1 MSNQIETQVDVSLTE
16 RNRLTAFF
24 RIILVVPAFI
34 FVSSFAPSTSFSDDS
49 SAILAGL
56 LALPA
61 GLAIVFR
68 QVYPSYV
75 LAFNEALLSL
85 QTRVD
90 VYLLLLSDEYPSIE
104 ENDVVSVTFPEV
116 DAKQLNRWLPLVKW
130 LLALPLYLAGIVY
143 IIYAALLTD
152 EYPSIEENEIV
163 SVTFPEVDAKQLNRW
178 LPLIKWLLALP
189 LYLVGLVYLVYA
201 ALLTLLGWFSIL
213 LTGNYPEV
221 CAEGIVGTIAY
232 WNRVVGYAFL
242 LVTDEYPTFSL

>member
-1 MSNQIETQVDVSLTE
+1 MSNQIETQIDVSLTE
-16 RNRLTAFF
+16 RNRVTALF
-24 RIILVVPAFI
+24 RIILAVPALI
-34 FVSSFAPSTSFSDDS
+34 FVSSFAPSTAFSDD
-49 SAILAGL
+49 ALAVFAGL

-61 GLAIVFR
+61 GLAIVVR

-90 VYLLLLSDEYPSIE
+90 VYLVLLTDEYPSIE
-104 ENDVVSVTFPEV
+104 ENDIVSVTFPEV
-116 DAKQLNRWLPLVKW
+116 DAKQLNRWLPLV
-130 LLALPLYLAGIVY
+130 
-143 IIYAALLTD
+143 
-152 EYPSIEENEIV
+152 
-163 SVTFPEVDAKQLNRW
+163 
-178 LPLIKWLLALP
+178 KWLLALP

-213 LTGNYPEV
+213 FTGNYPEV
-221 CAEGIVGTIAY
+221 CAEGVVGTIAY

>member
-1 MSNQIETQVDVSLTE
+1 MSNQIETQIDVSLTE
-16 RNRLTAFF
+16 RNRVTASF
-24 RIILVVPAFI
+24 RIILAVPVLI
-34 FVSSFAPSTSFSDDS
+34 FVSSFSPSAAFSDES
-49 SAILAGL
+49 VGIFAGL

-61 GLAIVFR
+61 ALAIVFR

-75 LAFNEALLSL
+75 LVFNEALLSL

-90 VYLLLLSDEYPSIE
+90 AYL
-104 ENDVVSVTFPEV
+104 V
-116 DAKQLNRWLPLVKW
+116 
-130 LLALPLYLAGIVY
+130 
-143 IIYAALLTD
+143 LLTD
-152 EYPSIEENEIV
+152 EYPSIEENDVV

-189 LYLVGLVYLVYA
+189 LYLVGIVYFIYA

-213 LTGNYPEV
+213 FTGNYPEV
-221 CAEGIVGTIAY
+221 SAEGVVGTIAY

>member
-1 MSNQIETQVDVSLTE
+1 MSNQIETQIDVSLTE

-24 RIILVVPAFI
+24 RIILVVPVFL
-34 FVSSFAPSTSFSDDS
+34 FVASFAPTSSSDFSSDNW
-49 SAILAGL
+49 SAYGAGL

-85 QTRVD
+85 QTRLD
-90 VYLLLLSDEYPSIE
+90 AYLLLLTDEYPSIE

-130 LLALPLYLAGIVY
+130 
-143 IIYAALLTD
+143 
-152 EYPSIEENEIV
+152 
-163 SVTFPEVDAKQLNRW
+163 F
-178 LPLIKWLLALP
+178 LALP
-189 LYLVGLVYLVYA
+189 LYLVGIVYVIYSA
-201 ALLTLLGWFSIL
+201 FLTVIAWFSVL
-213 LTGNYPEV
+213 FTGNYPEF
-221 CAEGIVGTIAY
+221 CAEGVVGTIAY
-232 WNRVVGYAFL
+232 WNRVAGYALL

>member
-1 MSNQIETQVDVSLTE
+1 MGMSNQIETQIDVSLTE

-34 FVSSFAPSTSFSDDS
+34 FISSFAPSTLFSDDGS
-49 SAILAGL
+49 SIFAGL
-56 LALPA
+56 IALPA
-61 GLAIVFR
+61 ALAIVVR

-75 LAFNEALLSL
+75 LAFNEAVLSL

-90 VYLLLLSDEYPSIE
+90 VYLLLLSDQYPSIE
-104 ENDVVSVTFPEV
+104 ENDV
-116 DAKQLNRWLPLVKW
+116 
-130 LLALPLYLAGIVY
+130 
-143 IIYAALLTD
+143 
-152 EYPSIEENEIV
+152 V

-189 LYLVGLVYLVYA
+189 LYLVGVVYLIYA
-201 ALLTLLGWFSIL
+201 ALLTVLGWFSIL
-213 LTGNYPEV
+213 FTGNYPEV
-221 CAEGIVGTIAY
+221 CAEGVVGTIAY